1 MQLDDRV
8 GEAIER
14 AIRAHHRRRLRRIGW
29 EHALDAVGPA
39 WAAGEPPPRTGN
51 AVEVLVDGAQALPRI
66 AEELRRARSH
76 VHLAGWHVTPTFRLG
91 PSPEDELRAI
101 LAELAERIPV
111 RVLVWAGAPLPLF
124 RPSRGD
130 VRELRD
136 RLEHGTRI
144 RVGLD
149 ARERPMHCHHEKLV
163 VVDDRVAFVGGID
176 LTSYAGDRL
185 DSRDHPARG
194 EIGWHDAAARL
205 EGPVVTDVAEHF
217 ALRWREVTGETLPAP
232 RAAEP
237 AGETEVQL
245 LRTVPEHVYDALP
258 RGDFRILEAY
268 AAALRGARRLVYLES
283 QFLWSPEIVAILTD
297 KLRRPPTDA
306 FRLVV
311 LLPARPNDGSDDARG
326 QLGVLADADDG
337 AGRFLACTLRQ
348 RGAQHKWVYVHAKIG
363 IVDDEWLTLGSA
375 NINEHSL
382 FNDTE
387 VNVAFRDASL
397 ARETRIRLWAEHL
410 ERAPEELQ
418 GDPTEL
424 VDGLWRRL
432 ADDETHHLTWLPD
445 VSRRSRALLGPIQ
458 SLVVDG

>member
-1 MQLDDRV
+1 
-8 GEAIER
+8 
-14 AIRAHHRRRLRRIGW
+14 
-29 EHALDAVGPA
+29 
-39 WAAGEPPPRTGN
+39 
-51 AVEVLVDGAQALPRI
+51 
-66 AEELRRARSH
+66 
-76 VHLAGWHVTPTFRLG
+76 
-91 PSPEDELRAI
+91 
-101 LAELAERIPV
+101 
-111 RVLVWAGAPLPLF
+111 
-124 RPSRGD
+124 
-130 VRELRD
+130 
-136 RLEHGTRI
+136 
-144 RVGLD
+144 
-149 ARERPMHCHHEKLV
+149 MHCHHEKLV

-176 LTSYAGDRL
+176 LTSFAGNRL
-185 DSRDHPARG
+185 DASGHPARG
-194 EIGWHDAAARL
+194 EIGWHDAAVRL
-205 EGPVVTDVAEHF
+205 EGPIVTDVAEHF

-232 RAAEP
+232 RVATP
-237 AGETEVQL
+237 AGEIEAQL

-268 AAALRGARRLVYLES
+268 AGALRGAQRLVYLES
-283 QFLWSPEIVAILTD
+283 QFLWSPEIVAILAD
-297 KLRRPPTDA
+297 KLRRPPSDA

-311 LLPARPNDGSDDARG
+311 LLPARPNDGADDARG
-326 QLGVLADADDG
+326 QLGVLAAADDG

-348 RGAQHKWVYVHAKIG
+348 RGAQRRWVYVHAKIG

-387 VNVAFRDASL
+387 VNVAFRDTSL

-432 ADDETHHLTWLPD
+432 ADDETHHLTWLPN

>member
-1 MQLDDRV
+1 MQFDDRV
-8 GEAIER
+8 GDAIER

-39 WAAGEPPPRTGN
+39 WATGEPPPRGGN
-51 AVEVLVDGAQALPRI
+51 AVEVLVDGAEALPRL

-91 PSPEDELRAI
+91 PSPDDELRAI

-130 VRELRD
+130 VRRTRD
-136 RLEHGTRI
+136 ALERGTRI

-163 VVDDRVAFVGGID
+163 VVDDRIAFVGGID
-176 LTSYAGDRL
+176 LTSFAGNRL
-185 DSRDHPARG
+185 DAREHPARG
-194 EIGWHDAAARL
+194 ELGWHDAATRL
-205 EGPVVTDVAEHF
+205 EGPIVADVAEHF
-217 ALRWREVTGETLPAP
+217 ALRWREVTGEPLPAP
-232 RAAEP
+232 RTAEP
-237 AGETEVQL
+237 AGDNEVQL
-245 LRTVPEHVYDALP
+245 LRTVPERVYDALP

-268 AAALRGARRLVYLES
+268 AGALRGAQRLVYLES
-283 QFLWSPEIVAILTD
+283 QFLWSPEIVAILAD
-297 KLRRPPTDA
+297 KLRRPPSDA

-311 LLPARPNDGSDDARG
+311 LLPARPNDGADDSRG
-326 QLGVLADADDG
+326 QLGVLAAADDG
-337 AGRFLACTLRQ
+337 AGRFLACTVRQ
-348 RGAQHKWVYVHAKIG
+348 RGAHRRWVYVHAKIA

-375 NINEHSL
+375 NLNEHSL

-387 VNVAFRDASL
+387 VNVAFRDPSL

-410 ERAPEELQ
+410 ERPAEELQ

-424 VDGLWRRL
+424 LDGLWRRL
-432 ADDETHHLTWLPD
+432 ADDDTHHLTWLPN
-445 VSRRSRALLGPIQ
+445 VSRRSKALMGPIQ